1 MTEEEFIIRTKKLED
16 YFGKD
21 LNITQRK
28 MWFEE
33 LKHYDVNR
41 YEKAIN
47 FLCMTSRYRP
57 LLNEV
62 IEAVKTCQISA
73 EEREKI
79 PCKYCGGT
87 GYFMYKKI
95 ENGYPYEYACL
106 CICQNADG
114 LEYNGSKI
122 ADKEHRS
129 KFYIKSAREVFGDR
143 LPSSEKNQEQPQQRD
158 IKNLISSLTDQMTF

>member
-1 MTEEEFIIRTKKLED
+1 MTEEEFITKTKTLEE

-21 LNITQRK
+21 LNHMQRN
-28 MWFEE
+28 MWYEE
-33 LKHYDVNR
+33 LKHFDVER
-41 YEKAIN
+41 YEKAIK

-62 IEAVKTCQISA
+62 IDAVKTCQISS

-106 CICQNADG
+106 CICQNAEG

-143 LPSSEKNQEQPQQRD
+143 LPDKKTESQPQQRD
-158 IKNLISSLTDQMTF
+158 VKTLISNLADKMTF